1 MEQAARALGAVQ
13 QLPLEVAR
21 SRAAASSPAP
31 VDRTPEGGG
40 RHETVGRSPE
50 GNGRRE
56 TVLLTLEVTDPDVLA
71 ELRRHGEGD
80 DRDRYALSALRV
92 GVLALRTASGQVD
105 AGAIREAGT
114 ALVGEVRDLLSAR
127 AAEMTE
133 RVSSSLAQ
141 FLDPTHGALPQR
153 LQALLQR
160 DGELDRLLM
169 AHVGADDSV
178 LARSLAA
185 HLGEGS
191 PLFKLLSPTDATGLR
206 MQLARS
212 VEDAL
217 AEQRKHILREFSLDQ
232 KDSALSRLVAEFSLN
247 DDASALSRLSKML
260 VATSEQIGKNLT
272 LDDEESAL
280 ARLRRELLATID
292 QLTRNNA
299 EFQSQLRETLARLDA
314 RKREEART
322 PTHGIAFEERLGA
335 VIAFEAQRL
344 GDLYEATGETTG
356 AIKQCRKGD
365 HVVELGAESAAAHA
379 RIVWEAKEKV
389 SYSLRAA
396 LEEIAEA
403 RRNRQAQVGVFV
415 FSRRT
420 APEGLESFQRHGS
433 DVVVV
438 WDADDTGSDV
448 VLRAAYSLGR
458 ALAVRERRS
467 DLAPQ
472 AMAEIER
479 AARSVERQIAY
490 LDDVRKWAET
500 VKGHGEKIAERSFKM
515 AEELRRDVER
525 LDTHVASMRT
535 STETP

>member
-1 MEQAARALGAVQ
+1 MPMEQAARALGAVQ
-13 QLPLEVAR
+13 QLPLEMTRQRAVA
-21 SRAAASSPAP
+21 PA
-31 VDRTPEGGG
+31 RTPEGTG
-40 RHETVGRSPE
+40 RPE
-50 GNGRRE
+50 A
-56 TVLLTLEVTDPDVLA
+56 VLLALEVSDPEVLA
-71 ELRRHGEGD
+71 ELRRHADGD
-80 DRDRYALSALRV
+80 ERDRYALSALRV

-127 AAEMTE
+127 ATEMTE

-141 FLDPTHGALPQR
+141 FLDPTNGALPQR

-160 DGELDRLLM
+160 DGELDRLLT
-169 AHVGADDSV
+169 AHLGADDSV
-178 LARSLAA
+178 LARSLTA

-191 PLFKLLSPTDATGLR
+191 PLFKLLSPTDGAGLQ
-206 MQLARS
+206 MQLARTM
-212 VEDAL
+212 EDAL

-272 LDDEESAL
+272 LDDDESAL
-280 ARLRRELLATID
+280 ARLRRELLGTID

-299 EFQSQLRETLARLDA
+299 EFQSQLREALARLDT

-322 PTHGIAFEERLGA
+322 PTHGVAFEERLGA
-335 VIAFEAQRL
+335 ILAFEAQRL

-356 AIKQCRKGD
+356 AIKLCRKGD
-365 HVVELGAESAAAHA
+365 HVVQLGAESAAAHA
-379 RIVWEAKEKV
+379 RIVWEAKEKL

-396 LEEIAEA
+396 LEEIGEA

-415 FSRRT
+415 FSRKT
-420 APEGLESFQRHGS
+420 APEGLESLQRHGC
-433 DVVVV
+433 DVIVV
-438 WDADDTGSDV
+438 WDADDAASDV
-448 VLRAAYSLGR
+448 VLRAAYSLAR
-458 ALAVRERRS
+458 ALAVRERRP
-467 DLAPQ
+467 DRVPQ

-479 AARSVERQIAY
+479 SARSVERQIAY

-500 VKGHGEKIAERSFKM
+500 VKGHGEKIAERSLKM

-525 LDTHVASMRT
+525 LDSQVAAMRT
-535 STETP
+535 GTEDG